1 MIMDVN
7 RITEI
12 IIGRAI
18 EVHRRLGPGML
29 ENVYKHCLAYE
40 LKQAGLRVESEVP
53 VPVTYK
59 EIRLDCGYRID
70 LLVED
75 KVVVELKTVDD
86 FHPTNEAQ
94 ILTHLRFAD
103 KHVGLLINFKTNMLI
118 NGIRR
123 YRL

>member
-1 MIMDVN
+1 MEVN

-12 IIGRAI
+12 IIGCAI

-40 LKQAGLRVESEVP
+40 LKQNGLRVDCEVP
-53 VPVTYK
+53 VPVIYK
-59 EIRLDCGYRID
+59 DIKLDCGYRID

-75 KVVVELKTVDD
+75 TVVVELKAVDA
-86 FHPTNEAQ
+86 FHPTYEAQ
-94 ILTHLRFAD
+94 ILTHLRFSG
-103 KHVGLLINFKTNMLI
+103 KGIGLLINFRTNILK
-118 NGIRR
+118 NGIKR